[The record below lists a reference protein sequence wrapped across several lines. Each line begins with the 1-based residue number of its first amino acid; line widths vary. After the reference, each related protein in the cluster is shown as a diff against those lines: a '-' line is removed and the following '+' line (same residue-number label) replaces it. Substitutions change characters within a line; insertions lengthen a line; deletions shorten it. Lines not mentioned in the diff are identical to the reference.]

1 MSRPRIHFTRRAGA
15 LAASTALA
23 VLLASCA
30 ENFTTSPV
38 QFSESLSLANWADT
52 IVLGDEHK
60 LMGRVLDDLQRPVLD
75 RTIAWSASTVYL
87 DASVVRPSGL
97 VLSVQGVPSLI
108 VARFGTISGGTTFEA
123 AAGDSVNVVASNAGW
138 ADVMLRS
145 TTPRTISDTI
155 KRRVTV
161 AVAGV
166 RLTRFRDTTL
176 TVVGDTMTVPATA
189 LGRRSVIAISQVPLS
204 QTPSV
209 AVSSCAAEGC
219 NSLVPFANQGL
230 RWSRVGAGGAVS
242 IGGGGDA
249 LRVTAVQDG
258 TDTLVVSHAICAAGA
273 KCADTVFVHVV
284 TAPVYEPGPT
294 AGGDVVVFNDINMW
308 ENGTGSTV
316 NNKKFFENLVTFGG
330 DSARATGMTVL
341 FYVGS
346 GSRCGAE
353 CSAPSGGYVGALV
366 SKLTILGYT
375 IVNDSGSLAS
385 IASDVK
391 VVFVWTPVLNLPA
404 SYVNGLKKFASE
416 GGRVVIVGENDGYMG
431 VDGLATENKLL
442 ADLGAELTNQGGC
455 DVSESGPAVVA
466 GTHQL
471 LVGVTALNMACAS
484 SMTPGANDYVLFR
497 DAENNHVVGAVAK
510 IDLTPLVDE
519 PVIPYE

>member
-1 MSRPRIHFTRRAGA
+1 VSRPRIHIARRAGA
-15 LAASTALA
+15 LAASAALA

-38 QFSESLSLANWADT
+38 QFSETLSLANWTDT

-60 LMGRVLDDLQRPVLD
+60 LMGRVLDDVQRPVLD

-97 VLSVQGVPSLI
+97 ALSVQAVPSLI

-138 ADVMLRS
+138 ADVRLRS
-145 TTPRTISDTI
+145 TTPVTISDTI
-155 KRRVTV
+155 ERRVTV

-176 TVVGDTMTVPATA
+176 TAVGDTLSVPATA
-189 LGRRSVIAISQVPLS
+189 LGRRAIIAISRVPLA

-209 AVSSCAAEGC
+209 AVSSCAVEGC

-230 RWSRVGAGGAVS
+230 RWSRVGVGGAVS

-258 TDTLVVSHAICAAGA
+258 TDTLVVSHPICAAGA

-294 AGGDVVVFNDINMW
+294 AGGDVVVFNDVNMW
-308 ENGTGSTV
+308 QSGIGSTV
-316 NNKKFFENLVTFGG
+316 ANATFFKNLVNFGG
-330 DSARATGMTVL
+330 DSVRASGTTVL
-341 FYVGS
+341 FYT
-346 GSRCGAE
+346 GAGAICASE
-353 CSAPSGGYVGALV
+353 CTAPDGGYVGALV
-366 SKLTILGYT
+366 TKLTALGYT
-375 IVNDSGSLAS
+375 IENDTIAGLGA
-385 IASDVK
+385 IPTGVKVLFVWNPTVTMPASDV
-391 VVFVWTPVLNLPA
+391 NA
-404 SYVNGLKKFASE
+404 LKKFASE
-416 GGRVVIVGENDGYMG
+416 GGRVVIVGENGDYMG
-431 VDGLATENKLL
+431 TQGLAAENQLL
-442 ADLGAELTNQGGC
+442 ADLGAQLTNSGSC
-455 DVSESGPAVVA
+455 DVPYGHTAVAA
-466 GTHQL
+466 GSHQL
-471 LVGVTALNMACAS
+471 LTGVTELDMACAS
-484 SMTPGANDYVLFR
+484 SMTPGPHDYVLFR
-497 DAENNHVVGAVAK
+497 DRDNNNVVGAVAK
-510 IDLTPLVDE
+510 IDFTPILE
-519 PVIPYE
+519 PVIPY